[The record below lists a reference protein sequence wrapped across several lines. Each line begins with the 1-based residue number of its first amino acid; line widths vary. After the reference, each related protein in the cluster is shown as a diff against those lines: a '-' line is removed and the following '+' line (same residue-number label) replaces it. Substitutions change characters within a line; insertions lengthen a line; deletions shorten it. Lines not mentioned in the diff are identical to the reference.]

1 MKKIKKILVEQ
12 LKVGM
17 YISDLDEG
25 YMDHPFIL
33 SRFQV
38 KDDGVIRK
46 LIDAG
51 IRAVYIDT
59 SKGLDVPDAPS
70 YSDILKNL
78 KNEMDKIADDKKNG
92 EDKVKVSIY
101 DELDSAQKTYNEAG
115 RIIRYIIDD
124 VSKGRRISEDKAK
137 LSVAKIS
144 ESITKCQDALLLLC
158 SSKNKNDH
166 IFQHSISVCSLVVA
180 FCNSLGFDEQ
190 SVNSAGLGGLLLDVG
205 KAKIDNKIINKTL
218 KLTEKEFNILKE
230 HVAEGRKIIDQ
241 IPDMPEISK
250 QVICEHHENY
260 DGSGY
265 PKGLKGDEI
274 SKFGRIAAICD
285 VYDAITSDRL
295 YRKGLIPNK
304 ALSKI
309 FEWRGSKFDR
319 LLVEQ
324 FIHTIGIYPTGSFVM
339 LESGRV
345 ALVIQQNGKSLLTPI
360 IKVFYDSIIKKYVK
374 PVEVD
379 LSEGFSDRIADA
391 VSPLKL
397 KLDINPMDILLTL

>member
-1 MKKIKKILVEQ
+1 
-12 LKVGM
+12 
-17 YISDLDEG
+17 
-25 YMDHPFIL
+25 
-33 SRFQV
+33 
-38 KDDGVIRK
+38 
-46 LIDAG
+46 
-51 IRAVYIDT
+51 
-59 SKGLDVPDAPS
+59 
-70 YSDILKNL
+70 
-78 KNEMDKIADDKKNG
+78 
-92 EDKVKVSIY
+92 
-101 DELDSAQKTYNEAG
+101 
-115 RIIRYIIDD
+115 
-124 VSKGRRISEDKAK
+124 
-137 LSVAKIS
+137 
-144 ESITKCQDALLLLC
+144 
-158 SSKNKNDH
+158 
-166 IFQHSISVCSLVVA
+166 
-180 FCNSLGFDEQ
+180 LGFDEQ
-190 SVNSAGLGGLLLDVG
+190 SVNSAGLGGLLHDTG
-205 KAKIDNKIINKTL
+205 KAKIDNKIINKTV
-218 KLTEKEFNILKE
+218 KLTEIEFNIAKE
-230 HVAEGRKIIDQ
+230 HVAESRKIIDQ
-241 IPDMPEISK
+241 IPDIPEISK
-250 QVICEHHENY
+250 QIICEHHENY

-265 PKGLKGDEI
+265 PKGLKGDKI

-285 VYDAITSDRL
+285 VYDAIAFDRL

>member
-17 YISDLDEG
+17 YVSDLDEG

-51 IRAVYIDT
+51 IHAVYIDT

-70 YSDILKNL
+70 YRDILKNL
-78 KNEMDKIADDKKNG
+78 KNEMDKIAEDKNG
-92 EDKVKVSIY
+92 EEKVKASIY
-101 DELDSAQKTYNEAG
+101 NELDSAQKTYNESG
-115 RIIRYIIDD
+115 RIIRDVIDD
-124 VSKGRRISEDKAK
+124 VRKGRPVSEEKAK
-137 LSVAKIS
+137 LSVAQIYG
-144 ESITKCQDALLLLC
+144 SITQCQDALLLLC

-230 HVAEGRKIIDQ
+230 HVVEGRKIIDQ

-345 ALVIQQNGKSLLTPI
+345 ALVVQQNGKSLLTPI

-374 PVEVD
+374 PVEID
-379 LSEGFSDRIADA
+379 LSEGFSDRIVEA
-391 VSPLKL
+391 VSPSKF
-397 KLDINPMDILLTL
+397 KLDINPIDILLTL